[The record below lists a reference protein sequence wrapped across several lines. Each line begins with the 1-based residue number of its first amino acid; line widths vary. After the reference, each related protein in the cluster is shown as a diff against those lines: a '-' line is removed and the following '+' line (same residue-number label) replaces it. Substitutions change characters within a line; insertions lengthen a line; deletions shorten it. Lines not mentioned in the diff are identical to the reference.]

1 MRVTFSKKGEKG
13 NRKGLPKGIF
23 QNKVSSGKA
32 NGRIMLLEGI
42 SYPVSTYL
50 LWNINFYTA
59 LK

>member
-32 NGRIMLLEGI
+32 NGRIMLFGGNILPRFNIFALEHQ
-42 SYPVSTYL
+42 L
-50 LWNINFYTA
+50 LFKYF
-59 LK
+59 